1 MSHRT
6 DAYSRHADAGAREDH
21 VQEQA
26 ECCRG
31 FRRRLMPWLFPVVGL
46 FSVAWFL
53 VRVIPKPS
61 RAAYPCQRVA
71 FPLASSFVLWL
82 LGLVGSTVAFRRARR
97 HLTRARFLAGVMC
110 LGFGVGIVWL
120 LVNPAEPR
128 AAANPPVPNLP
139 LGVARGAQPG
149 RVVWIHDPNTT
160 DWDGYNS
167 AEPWY
172 DDAHTDP
179 AVVRSMVSRAIRG
192 LAGESTDKEA
202 WDRLFRYFNQA
213 RGKGQVGYAPG
224 EKIAIKINN
233 TLCYNASTATFEKS
247 SSNRN
252 RIDNSPQMIV
262 ALLRQL
268 VNVAGAAPQDIS
280 IGDPGRI
287 LPGFIY
293 DRVHPEFPDVRYLS
307 STGGRGRT
315 AAEFSDVP
323 FYWSAKAAAGTK
335 QDYLPKSF
343 AEADY
348 FINFAIL
355 KSHDQ
360 GGITVC
366 GKNLYGALI
375 RNPDGTLGG
384 QRYNYYI
391 MHTSLPAN
399 TPGTGRY
406 RAIVDLMGH
415 PQLGGKTLLCVVDGL
430 FAGRNW
436 SSDPVKWSI
445 PPFSGDWPS
454 SIFVSQ
460 DPVAI
465 DSVCDDFLWT
475 EWSDLPRMSGADDY
489 LTEAA
494 MADKPPSGTFY
505 DPDGDGVRL
514 ASLGVHEHW
523 NDPLHKQYSRNLGTG
538 DGIELTCPVQA
549 DFDGD
554 SVVRCRDLGV
564 LCESWLALLKASP
577 ADLSGPGGDGIV
589 NLKDFAVFARYW
601 TRGSLNPPVSSGD
614 SP

>member
-1 MSHRT
+1 MYHQAERK
-6 DAYSRHADAGAREDH
+6 RHASVSIHGDRIR
-21 VQEQA
+21 EQA
-26 ECCRG
+26 GHFCRL
-31 FRRRLMPWLFPVVGL
+31 RRLFMQWLVPIIGL
-46 FSVAWFL
+46 FSVIWFL

-82 LGLVGSTVAFRRARR
+82 LGLAGSTIALRRARQ
-97 HLTRARFLAGVMC
+97 HFTRARWLAGFLC
-110 LGFGVGIVWL
+110 LGLGVGLVWL
-120 LVNPAEPR
+120 FVNPAEQR
-128 AAANPPVPNLP
+128 AAANPPVPNVP
-139 LGVARGAQPG
+139 LGMAQGVQPG
-149 RVVWIHDPNTT
+149 RVVWIHDPNAT
-160 DWDGYNS
+160 DWDGYN
-167 AEPWY
+167 APEPWY

-202 WDRLFRYFNQA
+202 WNRLFRHFNQT
-213 RGKGQVGYAPG
+213 RGKSEAGYMPG

-233 TLCYNASTATFEKS
+233 TLCYNASTNTFEKRPE
-247 SSNRN
+247 NRN
-252 RIDNSPQMIV
+252 RIDNSPQMIA
-262 ALLRQL
+262 ALLGQL
-268 VNVAGAAPQDIS
+268 VNVVGAAQRDIT

-287 LPGFIY
+287 MPGFIY
-293 DRVHPEFPDVRYLS
+293 DKVHPEFPDVQYLA

-323 FYWSAKAAAGTK
+323 FYWSTKAAAGMK
-335 QDYLPKSF
+335 QDFLPTSF

-360 GGITVC
+360 GGITLC

-375 RNPDGTLGG
+375 RNPDGTLANK
-384 QRYNYYI
+384 RYNYYI
-391 MHTSLPAN
+391 MHTSLAAN
-399 TPGTGRY
+399 TPGTGKY
-406 RAIVDLMGH
+406 RALVDLMGH
-415 PQLGGKTLLCVVDGL
+415 SQLGGKTLLCIVDGL
-430 FAGRNW
+430 FAGKNW
-436 SSDPVKWSI
+436 SSDPVKWGI

-454 SIFVSQ
+454 SVFVSQ

-465 DSVCDDFLWT
+465 DSVCGDFLWI

-494 MADKPPSGTFY
+494 LADKPPSGTVY

-523 NDPLHKQYSRNLGTG
+523 NNPLDKRYSRNLGTG
-538 DGIELTCPVQA
+538 KGIELTCPIKA

-554 SVVRCRDLGV
+554 STVRCRDLGT
-564 LCESWLALLKASP
+564 LCEAWLERSEASS
-577 ADLSGPGGDGIV
+577 ADLLGPRGDGIV
-589 NLKDFAVFARYW
+589 NLRDFAAFARSW
-601 TRGSLNPPVSSGD
+601 TRDPLSQPPSSENPP
-614 SP
+614 